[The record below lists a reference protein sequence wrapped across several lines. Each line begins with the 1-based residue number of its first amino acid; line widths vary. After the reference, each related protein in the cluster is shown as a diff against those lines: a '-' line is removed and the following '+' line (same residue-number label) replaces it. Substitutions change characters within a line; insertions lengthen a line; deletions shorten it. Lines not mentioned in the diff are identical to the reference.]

1 MPSLP
6 PLPPIRAPRIEWPT
20 AVVLCALFAA
30 LFGVWAL
37 SSPEQRATL
46 LTGVASV
53 GGVALS
59 LMRALLSAQRPPA
72 PPPPPHANGLD
83 RDALDDVDTTHL
95 QRNIAP
101 VVAVVLAGAL
111 SGCGPS
117 ALATHARVYAFA
129 AVTLETAHASLVASC
144 QAAHDACAG
153 DTRCLSDAREACE
166 VAAVA
171 QDSTRDAVELY
182 EGVIRAATVADGGDV
197 MGSVMQALALAAQA
211 WASLGARLA
220 AVGVT
225 LPALPAL
232 GGAQ

>member
-1 MPSLP
+1 MKIKEIS
-6 PLPPIRAPRIEWPT
+6 WPT
-20 AVVLCALFAA
+20 VAMLGLVLAAGVAVWVTAEAPHREEILAA
-30 LFGVWAL
+30 LA
-37 SSPEQRATL
+37 
-46 LTGVASV
+46 VA
-53 GGVALS
+53 GPTILA
-59 LMRALLSAQRPPA
+59 LMRAALVVEGRPPS
-72 PPPPPHANGLD
+72 PPPSA
-83 RDALDDVDTTHL
+83 ALLV
-95 QRNIAP
+95 IALP
-101 VVAVVLAGAL
+101 FAL
-111 SGCGPS
+111 STSGCGPS

-129 AVTLETAHASLVASC
+129 AVTLETTHASLVASC

-153 DTRCLSDAREACE
+153 DAQCLSDAREACE

-182 EGVIRAATVADGGDV
+182 EGVIRAASVAESGDV

-220 AVGVT
+220 AIGIT